1 MPIITIANQKGG
13 VGKTTT
19 AVNLAAGLALR
30 LRFQTDSP
38 QRVLLIDTDPQAHA
52 LMAVAYGRHS
62 APPDA
67 SLPALLI
74 QTPPPSIE
82 GMLRPGLYHPNLFVV
97 ASNTQALAEA
107 AGRLAGLV
115 NPDQRLARALVPVRE
130 SFAFII
136 IDTPPNP
143 GRLLTN
149 ALLAATHVLIPVE
162 TSYLGVVGLSGL
174 HATVNEVRLEYGR
187 SDLDILGYLPTL
199 FEEQRAESTA
209 IVDQLKALYG
219 EKTLPP
225 IHRST
230 DLAYAHAAQMDVF
243 TYKPPKSRGDGRLE
257 SSSRATR
264 EYAGLVEQVLRRTGY
279 RSPVARARSVQ
290 GQSSGEV
297 RR

>member
-1 MPIITIANQKGG
+1 MPIIAIANQKGG

-30 LRFQTDSP
+30 LRFQTNNP
-38 QRVLLIDTDPQAHA
+38 ERVLLIDTDPQAHA
-52 LMAVAYGRHS
+52 LMAVAYGHHS
-62 APPDA
+62 ASADG
-67 SLPALLI
+67 SLAALLT
-74 QTPPPSIE
+74 QTPPPSIQ
-82 GMLRPGLYHPNLFVV
+82 GMLRAGRYHANLFIV

-115 NPDQRLARALVPVRE
+115 NPDQRLARALAPVRE

-174 HATVNEVRLEYGR
+174 HATINEVRLEYGR
-187 SDLDILGYLPTL
+187 SELEILGYLPTL
-199 FEEQRAESTA
+199 YEEQRAESAT
-209 IVDQLKALYG
+209 ILDQVNALYG
-219 EKTLPP
+219 EKALPP

-257 SSSRATR
+257 SSSRATQ
-264 EYAGLVEQVLRRTGY
+264 EYAALVEQVLRRTGY
-279 RSPVARARSVQ
+279 RSRAPGARSLD
-290 GQSSGEV
+290 GQANGKV
-297 RR
+297 RA

>member
-1 MPIITIANQKGG
+1 MSIIAIANQKGG

-30 LRFQTDSP
+30 LRFRSEDP
-38 QRVLLIDTDPQAHA
+38 ERVLLIDTDPQAHA
-52 LMAVAYGRHS
+52 LMAVAFGRHS
-62 APPDA
+62 APADA
-67 SLPALLI
+67 SLPALLT
-74 QTPPPSIE
+74 QTPPPSIQA
-82 GMLRPGLYHPNLFVV
+82 MLRPAQYHPNLFIV

-115 NPDQRLARALVPVRE
+115 NPDQRLARALTPVRD

-149 ALLAATHVLIPVE
+149 ALLAATDVLIPVE

-174 HATVNEVRLEYGR
+174 HQTINEVRLEYGR

-199 FEEQRAESTA
+199 FEEQRAECA
-209 IVDQLKALYG
+209 DLVDQLKTLYG
-219 EKTLPP
+219 DKTLAP

-243 TYKPPKSRGDGRLE
+243 TYKPPKSRADGHLE
-257 SSSRATR
+257 SSSRATQ
-264 EYAGLVEQVLRRTGY
+264 EYAALVEEVLRRTGY
-279 RSPVARARSVQ
+279 RSSTARTRALEAQRSR
-290 GQSSGEV
+290 EV
-297 RR
+297 RG